1 MNDLLETYLADP
13 VLRRMHDD
21 IRAKGPVRPI
31 QVDLTHACNLRCQG
45 CYFFSEGLDTH
56 RAPRPSE
63 EAEFDAFI
71 EHEKA
76 RRTNYVTI
84 LGGEPSLMLGRLK
97 KVHDNFWGICVTNGV
112 RKIPV
117 EGFENLAIACS
128 VWGDHETDM
137 QLRGGG
143 RQDVFA
149 QGLKNYRDDRRV
161 VWYYTTAAGKPQEIE
176 SVVSQIVD
184 NGNFVG
190 FNFYGDIAALGGDVD
205 HRRGFEDVR
214 REVDRMIERYPD
226 RMLYTPYIAEV
237 ITNGSLYGDRWG
249 FDVCASLS
257 TDHPKNQERL
267 RNGKPYLHHYRCYN
281 ADLTTTRG
289 CCRSDAYDCEN
300 CRDTWAHMVWIQVNL
315 EKHLGSQAEFAS
327 WLTTN
332 YIFYLTSHIVDF
344 EPGVAFLPAMQAR
357 LRELRELRS
366 AHDTTLAA
374 LGSATA
380 RESARQLDELVLE
393 TL

>member
-1 MNDLLETYLADP
+1 MDERLEAYLADP

-45 CYFFSEGLDTH
+45 CYFFSEGLDAH
-56 RAPRPSE
+56 RAPKPSE

-71 EHEKA
+71 EREKA

-117 EGFENLAIACS
+117 EGFESLAIACS
-128 VWGDHETDM
+128 VWGDHETDT

-161 VWYYTTAAGKPQEIE
+161 VWYYTTTAGKPQEIE
-176 SVVSQIVD
+176 RVVSQIVD

-205 HRRGFEDVR
+205 HRRGFEGVR

-289 CCRSDAYDCEN
+289 CCRSDTYDCES
-300 CRDTWAHMVWIQVNL
+300 CRDTWAHMVWIMVSL

-332 YIFYLTSHIVDF
+332 YIFYLTSRIVDF
-344 EPGVAFLPAMQAR
+344 EPGVAFLPAMHAR

-366 AHDTTLAA
+366 AHGAA
-374 LGSATA
+374 ITA
-380 RESARQLDELVLE
+380 RESARELDELVLE